1 MEYKFEDIAYN
12 SIAKKKPEE
21 SDKNCYIGL
30 EHLDS
35 DCLDITRWGAET
47 APTGEKLIMKKGDV
61 LFGKRR
67 AYQREVGIA
76 PFDGIFSAH
85 GMVLRPKENVIDKD
99 YFPFFISSDMF
110 MERAVRISVGGLSP
124 TINWKDLKIQEFT
137 LPPLPEQKVLAEKLW
152 AAYRL
157 KEAYKKLLAA
167 TDEMVKAKFVEMLK
181 ASKTQLSLESLCT
194 YLGKGITA
202 KYVEKSSINVIN
214 QACIYRDG
222 LRFENVKYHNEDVAI
237 KKRVLQTGDVLLN
250 ATGSGTLGRSCVFKC
265 PSNNDIYINDS
276 HVISMKT
283 NEELIY
289 PEILNTYLSLPDT
302 QDEIYNHYVTGS
314 TNQIDIVFTKIKS
327 MMIPIPAMVEQISFV
342 KMLNQAETS
351 KTALQKSIESIDLV
365 IKSLI
370 NQ

>member
-1 MEYKFEDIAYN
+1 MEYKFEYIAYN

-67 AYQREVGIA
+67 AYQRKVGIA

-157 KEAYKKLLAA
+157 KVAYKKLLAA
-167 TDEMVKAKFVEMLK
+167 TDEMVKAKFVEMFGDEKYPNVILDEVALEWGKGQPLK
-181 ASKTQLSLESLCT
+181 KDEITDDGETACIHYGELFTKYGPIIKNVLSKTNVAKKRLSKTGDILFPASDVTPNGLTRCSMLEQ
-194 YLGKGITA
+194 
-202 KYVEKSSINVIN
+202 ENVILGGDIIILRPKNEYHPKYLSYAIN
-214 QACIYRDG
+214 QQTTQLLARVNG
-222 LRFENVKYHNEDVAI
+222 AI
-237 KKRVLQTGDVLLN
+237 IKHISNKGLQTV
-250 ATGSGTLGRSCVFKC
+250 
-265 PSNNDIYINDS
+265 
-276 HVISMKT
+276 
-283 NEELIY
+283 E
-289 PEILNTYLSLPDT
+289 
-302 QDEIYNHYVTGS
+302 
-314 TNQIDIVFTKIKS
+314 
-327 MMIPIPAMVEQISFV
+327 IPIPPMEKQEEYVQIAEQAS
-342 KMLNQAETS
+342 NS
-351 KTALQKSIESIDLV
+351 KAALQKSIESIDSV

-370 NQ
+370 NNH